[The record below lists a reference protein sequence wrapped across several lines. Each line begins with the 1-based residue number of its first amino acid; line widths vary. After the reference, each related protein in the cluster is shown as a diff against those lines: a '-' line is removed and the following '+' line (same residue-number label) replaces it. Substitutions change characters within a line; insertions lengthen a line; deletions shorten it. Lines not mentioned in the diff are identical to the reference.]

1 MNNKTWNHISK
12 HSDGAFCWAHVLK
25 IGRSAT
31 PSTSIFAVSLNSM
44 ILSIIIIYFI
54 SGSSKNIIISNNIF
68 MTSLNYALLK
78 FLFQFSTRYESWV
91 CNGWQNGHHQ
101 AALWG
106 KKNEKFWIFL
116 SLSLSS
122 KWGNLGQEILGK
134 FIVISC

>member
-1 MNNKTWNHISK
+1 MNIKTWNHIFKTFWWNFLLSPYPE
-12 HSDGAFCWAHVLK
+12 
-25 IGRSAT
+25 IRRSAT

-106 KKNEKFWIFL
+106 KKRKFLNFPL
-116 SLSLSS
+116 FLSS
-122 KWGNLGQEILGK
+122 KWGNIGQEILEK
-134 FIVISC
+134 FIV